1 MTAKDA
7 LSLLWC
13 FFKPTLWFWGFWI
26 SLAPHWAG
34 KYLIPGSR
42 APPIAQGRKAVKF
55 FLFSIRRIRII
66 YNFLVGFLLCFSNRS
81 DNIRTHKKSNWKS
94 SSKNRGKHSR
104 KYLKPPP
111 LIGTYIHTPEFLGS
125 YFCGF
130 KQGATPMV
138 VFTIL
143 LMISALYEWAYT
155 FLGKI
160 AQPQYRMFEI
170 TYRITLLQTN
180 MALEN
185 HECQ

>member
-1 MTAKDA
+1 MGSRISPPTRWLPKTPWVFCDVF
-7 LSLLWC
+7 L
-13 FFKPTLWFWGFWI
+13 KPTLWFWGFWI

-55 FLFSIRRIRII
+55 LLFSIRRIRII

-111 LIGTYIHTPEFLGS
+111 LIGTYIHTHTSILRLIFLWFQAG
-125 YFCGF
+125 CNINGGF
-130 KQGATPMV
+130 HHPFDDFGALWMSIH
-138 VFTIL
+138 VF
-143 LMISALYEWAYT
+143 
-155 FLGKI
+155 GKNCTTTVQNVWNNI
-160 AQPQYRMFEI
+160 
-170 TYRITLLQTN
+170 
-180 MALEN
+180 
-185 HECQ
+185 